1 MTPSF
6 LRESIQRTAYE
17 RPLVVVL
24 GHWRTRLRG
33 VSMRKPLTIFE
44 PLTIFSIIG
53 GIGLAVTMASDF
65 PLSGGLAVQVARG
78 VISGVILGS
87 NAWPSVP
94 VDVKSRLALAQ
105 CNEQGQCGSA
115 NLADD

>member
-1 MTPSF
+1 MKGTS
-6 LRESIQRTAYE
+6 YE
-17 RPLVVVL
+17 RPLVAVL

-33 VSMRKPLTIFE
+33 VSMRKPLIIFA
-44 PLTIFSIIG
+44 IIG
-53 GIGLAVTMASDF
+53 GIGLAVTMVSDLPF
-65 PLSGGLAVQVARG
+65 SGGLAVQVARG

-87 NAWPSVP
+87 NSWPSVP
-94 VDVKSRLALAQ
+94 VPVDVASRLALAQ

>member
-1 MTPSF
+1 MRKTVTIF
-6 LRESIQRTAYE
+6 
-17 RPLVVVL
+17 VVV
-24 GHWRTRLRG
+24 W
-33 VSMRKPLTIFE
+33 
-44 PLTIFSIIG
+44 
-53 GIGLAVTMASDF
+53 GIGLAATIASGLLF
-65 PLSGGLAVQVARG
+65 SGGAVEVARG
-78 VISGVILGS
+78 VTSGVILGS